1 MKDLLRLESL
11 ALEAGEAVMKIY
23 KHGRL
28 DVQTKDDQSPV
39 TQADLLA
46 NDIICRGL
54 RQFSALPIISEEGS
68 GEDSPD
74 ADQISSYWLIDPI
87 DGTKEFIAHRPT
99 FTVNIALIDQGVPV
113 AGVVYA
119 PEREELYSGSDEGLR
134 INQNKVQPVWGPEP
148 VVVCSASRP
157 EKEFDGFL
165 QANDLSRVIK
175 IGSSF
180 KFCLVAKGEAHFYPR
195 FSPLSAWDIAAGDA
209 VARAA
214 GCSMLDMKNGQPL
227 RYEFKRRWNPGFI
240 LQAPGCTARL
250 NQRQ

>member
-1 MKDLLRLESL
+1 MMDITRLEKL

-23 KHGRL
+23 RSGPL
-28 DVQTKDDQSPV
+28 DVQTKEDRSPV

-46 NDIICRGL
+46 NKIICRGL
-54 RQFSALPIISEEGS
+54 RQFSSLPIISEEGS
-68 GEDSPD
+68 GESWPD

-99 FTVNIALIDQGVPV
+99 FTVNIALIDKGVPV
-113 AGVVYA
+113 IGVVYA
-119 PEREELYSGSDEGLR
+119 PEREELYCGSAAGLR
-134 INQNKVQPVWGPEP
+134 INQKSVQPAWGPER

-157 EKEFDGFL
+157 EKEFEGFL
-165 QANDLSRVIK
+165 QDNDLSSVVK
-175 IGSSF
+175 IGSSI

-214 GCSMLDMKNGQPL
+214 GCSMLEMKSGQAL
-227 RYEFKRRWNPGFI
+227 TYEFKRRWNPGFI

>member
-1 MKDLLRLESL
+1 MILFAGGCASSRLCRL
-11 ALEAGEAVMKIY
+11 FRKRAAGNPRRPRPRSC
-23 KHGRL
+23 HFGF
-28 DVQTKDDQSPV
+28 V
-39 TQADLLA
+39 T
-46 NDIICRGL
+46 
-54 RQFSALPIISEEGS
+54 PK
-68 GEDSPD
+68 
-74 ADQISSYWLIDPI
+74 
-87 DGTKEFIAHRPT
+87 DGTKEVMANGPP
-99 FTVNIALIDQGVPV
+99 FTVNIALIDQGIPV

-119 PEREELYSGSDEGLR
+119 PEREELYSGSDQGLR
-134 INQNKVQPVWGPEP
+134 INQEKVNPTWGPDR
-148 VVVCSASRP
+148 VVVSSASRP

-165 QANDLSRVIK
+165 QDNALSTVIK

-214 GCSMLDMKNGQPL
+214 GCSMLEIKSGQPL

>member
-1 MKDLLRLESL
+1 MIPVMRLEDL
-11 ALEAGEAVMKIY
+11 ALEAGEAIMKIY
-23 KHGRL
+23 LHGQL
-28 DVQTKDDQSPV
+28 DVKTKVDRSPV

-54 RQFSALPIISEEGS
+54 RQLSSLPIISEEGS
-68 GEDSPD
+68 GEDWPEGENP
-74 ADQISSYWLIDPI
+74 SSYWLIDPI

-119 PEREELYSGSDEGLR
+119 PDRQELYSGSAEGFR
-134 INQNKVQPVWGPEP
+134 FNQKLVQPVWGSER
-148 VVVCSASRP
+148 VVVCSASHV
-157 EKEFDGFL
+157 EKEFEGFL
-165 QANDLSRVIK
+165 SDNELTSVLK
-175 IGSSF
+175 IGSSI

-195 FSPLSAWDIAAGDA
+195 YRPLSAWDIGAGDA

-214 GCSMLDMKNGQPL
+214 GCSMLEIKSGQPL

-240 LQAPGCTARL
+240 LQAPGCVARL

>member
-1 MKDLLRLESL
+1 MNSITRLEDL

-23 KHGRL
+23 RYGQI
-28 DVQTKDDQSPV
+28 DVQTKDDRSPV

-46 NDIICRGL
+46 NEIICRGL
-54 RQFSALPIISEEGS
+54 RQFSTLPIISEEGS
-68 GEDSPD
+68 GESWPD
-74 ADQISSYWLIDPI
+74 ADQVSSYWLIDPI

-99 FTVNIALIDQGVPV
+99 FTVNIALIENGVPV
-113 AGVVYA
+113 AGVVFA
-119 PEREELYSGSDEGLR
+119 PEREELYSGSASGLR
-134 INQNKVQPVWGPEP
+134 INQKSVQPAWGPEQ

-165 QANDLSRVIK
+165 QANQLSSVIR
-175 IGSSF
+175 IGSSI

-214 GCSMLDMKNGQPL
+214 GCSMLEMKSGQAL

-240 LQAPGCTARL
+240 LQAPGCAARL
-250 NQRQ
+250 NLRQ

>member
-1 MKDLLRLESL
+1 MIDISQLENL

-23 KHGRL
+23 QHGQL
-28 DVQTKDDQSPV
+28 DIHTKDDRSPV

-54 RQFSALPIISEEGS
+54 RQLSSLPIISEEGS
-68 GEDSPD
+68 GEAAPGQDYVST
-74 ADQISSYWLIDPI
+74 YWLIDPI

-99 FTVNIALIDQGVPV
+99 FTINIALIDKGVPV
-113 AGVVYA
+113 IGVVYA
-119 PEREELYSGSDEGLR
+119 PDREELYSGSAEGFRL
-134 INQNKVQPVWGPEP
+134 NQKRVQPVWAKER
-148 VVVCSASRP
+148 VAVCSASRP

-165 QANDLSRVIK
+165 RDNELSSVVK
-175 IGSSF
+175 IGSSI

-214 GCSMLDMKNGQPL
+214 GCSMLEMKSGQPL
-227 RYEFKRRWNPGFI
+227 HYEFKRRWNPGFI
-240 LQAPGCTARL
+240 LQAPGCVARL

>member
-1 MKDLLRLESL
+1 MIAISRLEDL
-11 ALEAGEAVMKIY
+11 ALEAGEAVMKIHRAG
-23 KHGRL
+23 KI
-28 DVQTKDDQSPV
+28 DVRTKDDRSPV

-54 RQFSALPIISEEGS
+54 RQLSPLPIISEEGS
-68 GEDSPD
+68 GESWPD
-74 ADQISSYWLIDPI
+74 AGAISTYWLIDPI

-99 FTVNIALIDQGVPV
+99 FTVNIALIDQGTPV

-119 PEREELYSGSDEGLR
+119 PEREELYSGSVEGFR
-134 INQNKVQPVWGPEP
+134 INRQLMKPIWGQNRVA
-148 VVVCSASRP
+148 VCSASRP
-157 EKEFDGFL
+157 EQEFDGFV
-165 QANDLSRVIK
+165 QDNELSSVVK
-175 IGSSF
+175 IGSSI

-195 FSPLSAWDIAAGDA
+195 FSPLSAWDIGAGDA

-214 GCSMLDMKNGQPL
+214 GCSMLEMKSGQPL

-240 LQAPGCTARL
+240 LQAPGCVARL

>member
-1 MKDLLRLESL
+1 
-11 ALEAGEAVMKIY
+11 MKIY
-23 KHGRL
+23 RHGQL
-28 DVQTKDDQSPV
+28 DVQTKDDHSPV
-39 TQADLLA
+39 TKADLLA
-46 NDIICRGL
+46 NEIICRGL
-54 RQFSALPIISEEGS
+54 RQFSSLPIISEEGS
-68 GEDSPD
+68 GESWPD
-74 ADQISSYWLIDPI
+74 AEQISSYWLIDPV

-99 FTVNIALIDQGVPV
+99 FTVNIALIDRGVPV

-134 INQNKVQPVWGPEP
+134 INQLRVQPVWGADR
-148 VVVCSASRP
+148 VAVCSASRP

-165 QANDLSRVIK
+165 QANDLTSVLK
-175 IGSSF
+175 IGSSI

-214 GCSMLDMKNGQPL
+214 GCSMLEMKSGQPL
-227 RYEFKRRWNPGFI
+227 SYEFKRRWNPGFI
-240 LQAPGCTARL
+240 LQAPGCVARL